1 MLQFFDKSCAFC
13 NRMAEYSLF
22 GIGFSMAILV
32 AVQVF
37 CRYILNSSLF
47 WSEELARYMLVW
59 LSFIGATVAYY
70 RHLHPGVDTVT
81 SRLSA
86 ANRHITTLL
95 VYLITLGLGVV
106 MVISGTQFAW
116 FVRMQVTPALSLPK
130 WIVLAIIP
138 VAGMFFTLY
147 ALLFFLKTLNKES
160 S

>member
-1 MLQFFDKSCAFC
+1 
-13 NRMAEYSLF
+13 
-22 GIGFSMAILV
+22 MAILV

-70 RHLHPGVDTVT
+70 RHLHPGVDTIT
-81 SRLSA
+81 SRLSTS
-86 ANRHITTLL
+86 NRRITRLL
-95 VYLITLGLGVV
+95 VYLITLSLGVV
-106 MVISGTQFAW
+106 MVISGSQFAW

-138 VAGMFFTLY
+138 AAGVLFTIY
-147 ALLFFLKTLNKES
+147 ALLFFLKTLKEES